1 MKKNKDKE
9 LFLEQLRKTPIIQVA
24 CEKTNI
30 SRQTAY
36 RWKRE
41 DPDFSTSFDAALKEG
56 RELINDVAISQLLQ
70 AIKNGNMTAI
80 QLWLKNFDE
89 NFKTKVEISGTVRQV
104 REELTDEETEI
115 LKEALRLAGYTPQAL
130 NINIH
135 KETNAN

>member
-41 DPDFSTSFDAALKEG
+41 DPDFSASFDAALKEG

-89 NFKTKVEISGTVRQV
+89 NFKTKVEISGTVRQI

-115 LKEALRLAGYTPQAL
+115 LKEALRLAGYTPQTL
-130 NINIH
+130 NININ